1 MIRAHKN
8 AVLARLREDA
18 ILADSTFGGEVTTRP
33 ARYCTVYV
41 DSGFRQVE
49 RFTGGSGVADFSF
62 TIHSVG
68 STQEQAQLVAERV
81 FAQLLDWTP
90 TIAGRNSRRM
100 RHVASRPVAYDTD
113 IDPPLY
119 FAVDVFDLT
128 TAPL

>member
-18 ILADSTFGGEVTTRP
+18 ILADSTFEGEVSARP

-128 TAPL
+128 TAPA